1 MNRYVPYGYGT
12 ARGGTWTALFI
23 MGWDAFLMTR
33 FLGLEG
39 ARTGC
44 VIMTAVACI
53 LALLFMLSD
62 VTTNLKRR
70 GRIKQMNEMLAEP
83 YVCGS
88 ILRVYYVHK
97 RTRKELTAEQ
107 LRTVSPKEKLC
118 VFEAEYTDPVTGER
132 RTVTSEPYVQDLNV
146 FLSGKSVEVH
156 YTPDGEV
163 WAEPAEYR
171 ESMEQESIGDDKKR
185 TDRRYWVSE
194 HAVPLALGVYAFA
207 GLVIYLI
214 FRSF

>member
-1 MNRYVPYGYGT
+1 M
-12 ARGGTWTALFI
+12 RGCKICHIDPDSPLRGHAAAGDALI
-23 MGWDAFLMTR
+23 AINGNPIHDVLDYKYYAYDTR
-33 FLGLEG
+33 LAVELE
-39 ARTGC
+39 
-44 VIMTAVACI
+44 
-53 LALLFMLSD
+53 S
-62 VTTNLKRR
+62 
-70 GRIKQMNEMLAEP
+70 E
-83 YVCGS
+83 
-88 ILRVYYVHK
+88 
-97 RTRKELTAEQ
+97 
-107 LRTVSPKEKLC
+107 
-118 VFEAEYTDPVTGER
+118 TGER